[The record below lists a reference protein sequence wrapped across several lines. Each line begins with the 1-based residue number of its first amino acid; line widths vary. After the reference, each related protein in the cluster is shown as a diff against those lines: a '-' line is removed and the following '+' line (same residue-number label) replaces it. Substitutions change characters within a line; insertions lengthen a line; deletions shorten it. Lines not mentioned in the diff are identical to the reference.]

1 MRITDY
7 FVSVE
12 LQNNLEKM
20 FAIWS
25 TSSEN
30 SIHKMLQIE
39 SSMSVYH
46 TLCFLSA
53 AAMVIAFVNS
63 KIGKMQTTIA
73 ITAGSMILSL
83 LILIAGQNDW
93 FHLTEIATETVTSIN
108 FEDFLLKGIL
118 GFLLFAGGLGIKLP
132 NLKDQKWEITV
143 LALGATLFSTFF
155 IGFVLYGFCQVIG
168 IQFDLVYCLLFGA
181 LISPTD
187 PIAVLAIVK
196 KLNAPKRISTQ
207 IEGESL
213 FNDGFGLVIFVT
225 LFTIAFGTEA
235 PTVGSVTLLFVQEAI
250 GGIVY
255 GFVLGLIFHYLISA
269 TDDHSME
276 LLLTIGV
283 PTAGYAFA
291 EYLHVSGPLA
301 MVVSGIMI
309 GNWTRFI
316 GFSKE
321 SEDHLDHFW
330 ELVDEFLNGVLFL
343 LIGMSMLLFE
353 FHKED
358 WIMMAISVPL
368 VLAARYLS
376 VFISYIGFKRYR
388 KYNPW
393 SIKILT
399 WGGLR
404 GGLALAMA
412 LSIPSGILV
421 IPEKLIDVKEIIMVM
436 TYSVVV
442 FSILIQG
449 STITPMIEKAK
460 QAEKEM
466 EAEGS
471 VEPQEAKASQE

>member
-1 MRITDY
+1 
-7 FVSVE
+7 
-12 LQNNLEKM
+12 
-20 FAIWS
+20 
-25 TSSEN
+25 
-30 SIHKMLQIE
+30 
-39 SSMSVYH
+39 MSVYY

-53 AAMVIAFVNS
+53 AAMLIAFFNS

-73 ITAGSMILSL
+73 ITAGSMLLSL
-83 LILIAGQNDW
+83 LILVAGQNDW
-93 FHLTEIATETVTSIN
+93 FQLTKIARTTMTSIN

-132 NLKDQKWEITV
+132 NLKDQKWEIAV
-143 LALGATLFSTFF
+143 LALGSTLFSTFF
-155 IGFVLYGFCQVIG
+155 IGYGLYAACHFLG
-168 IQFDLVYCLLFGA
+168 IDLQLIYCLLFGA

-225 LFTIAFGTEA
+225 IFTIAFGQHA
-235 PTVGSVTLLFVQEAI
+235 PTIGSVAELFVHEAL
-250 GGIVY
+250 GGILY
-255 GFVLGLIFHYLISA
+255 GLVLGLIFHYLICA

-283 PTAGYAFA
+283 PTAGFVFA
-291 EYLHVSGPLA
+291 DIIHVSGPLA

-321 SEDHLDHFW
+321 SEEHLDHFW

-343 LIGMSMLLFE
+343 LIGMSMLLFK
-353 FHKED
+353 FHEED
-358 WIMMAISVPL
+358 WIVMAIAIPL
-368 VLAARYLS
+368 VLLGRYVS
-376 VFISYIGFKRYR
+376 VAVPYVGFKRYR
-388 KYNPW
+388 TYNPW
-393 SIKILT
+393 SIRILT

-412 LSIPSGILV
+412 LSIPSGIMV
-421 IPEKLIDVKEIIMVM
+421 IPDKLIDVKELVLVM
-436 TYSVVV
+436 TYAVVV

-460 QAEKEM
+460 IAEKKM
-466 EAEGS
+466 EEQ
-471 VEPQEAKASQE
+471 QESTANELVKDEQN

>member
-1 MRITDY
+1 
-7 FVSVE
+7 
-12 LQNNLEKM
+12 
-20 FAIWS
+20 
-25 TSSEN
+25 
-30 SIHKMLQIE
+30 
-39 SSMSVYH
+39 MSVYY

-53 AAMVIAFVNS
+53 AAMLIAFINS
-63 KIGKMQTTIA
+63 KIIKMQTTIA
-73 ITAGSMILSL
+73 ITAGSMMLSIL
-83 LILIAGQNDW
+83 IIIAGQNDW
-93 FHLTEIATETVTSIN
+93 FYLAQIATDTVTRIN
-108 FEDFLLKGIL
+108 FESFLLKGIL

-132 NLKDQKWEITV
+132 NLKEQKWEITV

-155 IGFVLYGFCQVIG
+155 IGLVLYAFCQFIG
-168 IQFDLVYCLLFGA
+168 IQLDLIYCLLFGS

-225 LFTIAFGTEA
+225 LFTIAFGHET
-235 PTVGSVTLLFVQEAI
+235 PTIGSVTVLFAQEAL
-250 GGIVY
+250 GGIAY
-255 GFVLGLIFHYLISA
+255 GFLLGLLFHYLISA

-276 LLLTIGV
+276 LLLTIGI
-283 PTAGYAFA
+283 PTAGYVFA
-291 EYLHVSGPLA
+291 DVIHVSGPLA

-321 SEDHLDHFW
+321 SEEHLDHFW

-353 FHKED
+353 FHQED
-358 WIMMAISVPL
+358 WILMAFAIPL
-368 VLAARYLS
+368 VLCGRYLS
-376 VFISYIGFKRYR
+376 VWVSYLGFKRFR
-388 KYNPW
+388 HYNPW
-393 SIKILT
+393 SVRILT

-412 LSIPSGILV
+412 LSIPAGVMV
-421 IPEKLIDVKEIIMVM
+421 IPDKLIDVKELVMVM
-436 TYSVVV
+436 TYAVVV
-442 FSILIQG
+442 FSILVQG

-460 QAEKEM
+460 QAEPDNTKH
-466 EAEGS
+466 
-471 VEPQEAKASQE
+471 

>member
-1 MRITDY
+1 
-7 FVSVE
+7 
-12 LQNNLEKM
+12 
-20 FAIWS
+20 
-25 TSSEN
+25 
-30 SIHKMLQIE
+30 
-39 SSMSVYH
+39 MSVYT

-53 AAMVIAFVNS
+53 AAMMIAFINS

-73 ITAGSMILSL
+73 ITAGAMMLSL
-83 LILIAGQNDW
+83 LILIAGQNHW
-93 FHLTEIATETVTSIN
+93 FHLTQIATETVSSIN

-132 NLKDQKWEITV
+132 HLKDQKWEIAI

-155 IGFVLYGFCQVIG
+155 IGFVLYGFCHLIN
-168 IQFDLVYCLLFGA
+168 IHLDLVYCLLFGA

-225 LFTIAFGTEA
+225 LFTVAFGTET
-235 PTVGSVTLLFVQEAI
+235 PTIGSVSMLFAQEAI

-255 GFVLGLIFHYLISA
+255 GLALGLLFHYLISA
-269 TDDHSME
+269 TNDHSME

-291 EYLHVSGPLA
+291 EILDVSGPLA

-309 GNWTRFI
+309 GNWTRYI

-343 LIGMSMLLFE
+343 LIGLSMLLFQ
-353 FHKED
+353 FHIED
-358 WIMMAISVPL
+358 WILMLFAVPA
-368 VLAARYLS
+368 VLLSRYLS
-376 VFISYIGFKRYR
+376 VALPYIGFKRYR
-388 KYNPW
+388 TYNPW
-393 SIKILT
+393 SIRILT

-412 LSIPSGILV
+412 LSIPSGIWV
-421 IPEKLIDVKEIIMVM
+421 IPDKLIDVREVILVM
-436 TYSVVV
+436 TYAVVV
-442 FSILIQG
+442 FSILVQG

-460 QAEKEM
+460 IAEKEM
-466 EAEGS
+466 DSEENKEQTLSGQAR
-471 VEPQEAKASQE
+471 

>member
-1 MRITDY
+1 
-7 FVSVE
+7 
-12 LQNNLEKM
+12 
-20 FAIWS
+20 
-25 TSSEN
+25 
-30 SIHKMLQIE
+30 
-39 SSMSVYH
+39 MSVYY

-53 AAMVIAFVNS
+53 AAMLIAFLNS
-63 KIGKMQTTIA
+63 KISKMQTTIA

-83 LILIAGQNDW
+83 LLLIAGQNDW
-93 FHLTEIATETVTSIN
+93 FHLNQIATDIVTKIN
-108 FEDFLLKGIL
+108 FENFLLKGIL

-155 IGFVLYGFCQVIG
+155 IGFALYGFCRLIG
-168 IQFDLVYCLLFGA
+168 IPLDLVYCLLFGA

-196 KLNAPKRISTQ
+196 KLKAPKRIATQ

-225 LFTIAFGTEA
+225 IFTIAFGDQT
-235 PTVGSVTLLFVQEAI
+235 PTIGSVSLLFVQEAI
-250 GGIVY
+250 GGMIY
-255 GFVLGLIFHYLISA
+255 GALLGLVFHYLISA
-269 TDDHSME
+269 TNDHSME
-276 LLLTIGV
+276 LLLTIGI
-283 PTAGYAFA
+283 PTAGYVFA
-291 EYLHVSGPLA
+291 DIIHVSGPLA

-321 SEDHLDHFW
+321 SVDHLDHFW
-330 ELVDEFLNGVLFL
+330 ELVDEFLNGLLFL

-353 FHKED
+353 FHRED
-358 WIMMAISVPL
+358 LILMVFAIPL
-368 VLAARYLS
+368 VLCGRYLS
-376 VFISYIGFKRYR
+376 VLVPYIGFKRYR
-388 KYNPW
+388 NYNPW
-393 SIKILT
+393 SVRILT

-421 IPEKLIDVKEIIMVM
+421 IPEKLIEVKELIMVM

-449 STITPMIEKAK
+449 STITPMIEQAK
-460 QAEKEM
+460 QAERAMQTEINR
-466 EAEGS
+466 EAAPIS
-471 VEPQEAKASQE
+471 VQQEHHG

>member
-1 MRITDY
+1 
-7 FVSVE
+7 
-12 LQNNLEKM
+12 
-20 FAIWS
+20 
-25 TSSEN
+25 
-30 SIHKMLQIE
+30 
-39 SSMSVYH
+39 MSVYH

-196 KLNAPKRISTQ
+196 KLNAPRRISTQ

-235 PTVGSVTLLFVQEAI
+235 PTVGSVTHLFIQEAI

-255 GFVLGLIFHYLISA
+255 GFMLGLVFHYLISA

-393 SIKILT
+393 SVKILT

-471 VEPQEAKASQE
+471 VKPQEAKASQE

>member
-1 MRITDY
+1 
-7 FVSVE
+7 
-12 LQNNLEKM
+12 
-20 FAIWS
+20 
-25 TSSEN
+25 
-30 SIHKMLQIE
+30 
-39 SSMSVYH
+39 MSVYY

-53 AAMVIAFVNS
+53 AAMLIAFLNS
-63 KIGKMQTTIA
+63 KISKMQTTIA
-73 ITAGSMILSL
+73 ITAGSMMLSL
-83 LILIAGQNDW
+83 LILIAGQNNW
-93 FHLTEIATETVTSIN
+93 FHLSQIATETVTSIN
-108 FEDFLLKGIL
+108 FENFLLKGIL

-155 IGFVLYGFCQVIG
+155 IGFALYGFCQLIG

-196 KLNAPKRISTQ
+196 KLKAPKRISTQ

-225 LFTIAFGTEA
+225 IFTIAFGHET
-235 PTVGSVTLLFVQEAI
+235 PTIGSVTLLFMQEAI

-255 GFVLGLIFHYLISA
+255 GFLLGLLFHYLISA

-276 LLLTIGV
+276 LLLTIGI

-291 EYLHVSGPLA
+291 DVIHVSGPLA

-321 SEDHLDHFW
+321 SEEHLDHFW

-353 FHKED
+353 FHQED
-358 WIMMAISVPL
+358 WILMAFAIPV
-368 VLAARYLS
+368 VLCGRYLS
-376 VFISYIGFKRYR
+376 VFVSYIGFKRYR
-388 KYNPW
+388 TYNPW
-393 SIKILT
+393 SIRILT

-412 LSIPSGILV
+412 LSIPSGIMV
-421 IPEKLIDVKEIIMVM
+421 IPEKLIDVKELILVM
-436 TYSVVV
+436 TYAVVV
-442 FSILIQG
+442 FSILVQG

-460 QAEKEM
+460 KTEKAMQAELNPES
-466 EAEGS
+466 EQ
-471 VEPQEAKASQE
+471 PLTQQENNN

>member
-1 MRITDY
+1 
-7 FVSVE
+7 
-12 LQNNLEKM
+12 
-20 FAIWS
+20 
-25 TSSEN
+25 
-30 SIHKMLQIE
+30 
-39 SSMSVYH
+39 MSVYY

-53 AAMVIAFVNS
+53 AAMLIAFINS

-73 ITAGSMILSL
+73 ITAGAMMLSL
-83 LILIAGQNDW
+83 IILVAGQNDW
-93 FHLTEIATETVTSIN
+93 FHLTEIASSTVASIN

-155 IGFVLYGFCQVIG
+155 IGGVLYGFCQIIG
-168 IQFDLVYCLLFGA
+168 IQFDLIYCLLFGA

-213 FNDGFGLVIFVT
+213 FNDGFGLVLFVT
-225 LFTIAFGTEA
+225 LFTIAFGEEA
-235 PTVGSVTLLFVQEAI
+235 PTLESVTLLFAQEAI
-250 GGIVY
+250 GGIIY
-255 GFVLGLIFHYLISA
+255 GFALGLLFHYLISA

-276 LLLTIGV
+276 LLLTIGI
-283 PTAGYAFA
+283 PTAGYVFA
-291 EYLHVSGPLA
+291 HYIHVSGPLA

-316 GFSKE
+316 GFSKV
-321 SEDHLDHFW
+321 SEEHLDHFW

-358 WIMMAISVPL
+358 WILMAFSIPL
-368 VLAARYLS
+368 VLASRYVSIALS
-376 VFISYIGFKRYR
+376 YSGFKRFR
-388 KYNPW
+388 RYNSW
-393 SIKILT
+393 SVKILT

-412 LSIPSGILV
+412 LSIPSGIWV
-421 IPEKLIDVKEIIMVM
+421 IEDKLIDVKEIILVM

-449 STITPMIEKAK
+449 STITPMIEKANREEE
-460 QAEKEM
+460 QNTANDSING
-466 EAEGS
+466 GS
-471 VEPQEAKASQE
+471 QT

>member
-1 MRITDY
+1 
-7 FVSVE
+7 
-12 LQNNLEKM
+12 
-20 FAIWS
+20 
-25 TSSEN
+25 
-30 SIHKMLQIE
+30 
-39 SSMSVYH
+39 MSVYY

-53 AAMVIAFVNS
+53 AAMLIAFINS
-63 KIGKMQTTIA
+63 KIIKMQTTIA
-73 ITAGSMILSL
+73 ITAGSMMLSIL
-83 LILIAGQNDW
+83 IIIAGQNDW
-93 FHLTEIATETVTSIN
+93 FYLAQIATDTVTRIN
-108 FEDFLLKGIL
+108 FESFLLKGIL

-132 NLKDQKWEITV
+132 NLKEQKWEITV

-155 IGFVLYGFCQVIG
+155 IGLVLYAFCQFIG
-168 IQFDLVYCLLFGA
+168 IQLDLIYCLLFGS

-225 LFTIAFGTEA
+225 LFTIAFGHET
-235 PTVGSVTLLFVQEAI
+235 PTIGSVTVLFAQEAL
-250 GGIVY
+250 GGITY
-255 GFVLGLIFHYLISA
+255 GFLLGLLFHYLISA

-276 LLLTIGV
+276 LLLTIGI
-283 PTAGYAFA
+283 PTAGYVFA
-291 EYLHVSGPLA
+291 DVIHVSGPLA

-321 SEDHLDHFW
+321 SEEHLDHFW

-353 FHKED
+353 FHQED
-358 WIMMAISVPL
+358 WILMAFAIPL
-368 VLAARYLS
+368 VLCARYLS
-376 VFISYIGFKRYR
+376 VWVSYLGFKRFR
-388 KYNPW
+388 HYNPW
-393 SIKILT
+393 SVRILT

-412 LSIPSGILV
+412 LSIPAGVMV
-421 IPEKLIDVKEIIMVM
+421 IPDKLIDVKELVMVM
-436 TYSVVV
+436 TYAVVV
-442 FSILIQG
+442 FSILVQG

-460 QAEKEM
+460 RAEPDNTKD
-466 EAEGS
+466 
-471 VEPQEAKASQE
+471 

>member
-1 MRITDY
+1 
-7 FVSVE
+7 
-12 LQNNLEKM
+12 
-20 FAIWS
+20 
-25 TSSEN
+25 
-30 SIHKMLQIE
+30 
-39 SSMSVYH
+39 MSVYY

-53 AAMVIAFVNS
+53 AAMLIAFINS

-73 ITAGSMILSL
+73 ITAGSMMLSL
-83 LILIAGQNDW
+83 LILVAGQNDW
-93 FHLTEIATETVTSIN
+93 FELTEIASSTIASIN

-118 GFLLFAGGLGIKLP
+118 GFLLFAGGLGIKLS
-132 NLKDQKWEITV
+132 NLEDQKWEITI

-155 IGFVLYGFCQVIG
+155 IGFVLYGFCQIVG
-168 IQFDLVYCLLFGA
+168 IHFELVYCLLFGA

-225 LFTIAFGTEA
+225 IYTIAFGSEA
-235 PTVGSVTLLFVQEAI
+235 PTVGSVSMLFLQEAV

-255 GFVLGLIFHYLISA
+255 GFALGLIFHYLISA

-276 LLLTIGV
+276 LLLTIGI

-291 EYLHVSGPLA
+291 EVLHVSGPLA

-309 GNWTRFI
+309 GNWTRYI

-330 ELVDEFLNGVLFL
+330 ELVDEFLNGLLFL

-358 WIMMAISVPL
+358 FILMAFAIPL
-368 VLAARYLS
+368 VLSGRYLS

-388 KYNPW
+388 AYNPW
-393 SIKILT
+393 SVRILT

-412 LSIPSGILV
+412 LSIPTGIWV
-421 IPEKLIDVKEIIMVM
+421 IPDKLIDVKEIILVM

-442 FSILIQG
+442 FSILVQG

-460 QAEKEM
+460 QVEKETPP
-466 EAEGS
+466 
-471 VEPQEAKASQE
+471 VD

>member
-1 MRITDY
+1 
-7 FVSVE
+7 
-12 LQNNLEKM
+12 
-20 FAIWS
+20 
-25 TSSEN
+25 
-30 SIHKMLQIE
+30 
-39 SSMSVYH
+39 MSVYY
-46 TLCFLSA
+46 TLCFLSG
-53 AAMVIAFVNS
+53 AAMLIAFLNS
-63 KIGKMQTTIA
+63 KIGNMQTTIA
-73 ITAGSMILSL
+73 ITAGSMMLSL
-83 LILIAGQNDW
+83 LILVAGQNDW
-93 FHLTEIATETVTSIN
+93 FHLTQIATETVNSIN
-108 FEDFLLKGIL
+108 FENFLLKGIL

-132 NLKDQKWEITV
+132 NLKDQKWEIAV

-155 IGFVLYGFCQVIG
+155 IGFGLYAFCQFTG
-168 IQFDLVYCLLFGA
+168 IHFDLVYCLLFGA

-225 LFTIAFGTEA
+225 IFTIAFGTEA
-235 PTVGSVTLLFVQEAI
+235 PTIGSVTMLFIQEAM
-250 GGIVY
+250 GGILY
-255 GFVLGLIFHYLISA
+255 GLALGLLFHYLISA

-276 LLLTIGV
+276 LLLTIGI
-283 PTAGYAFA
+283 PTAGYVFA
-291 EYLHVSGPLA
+291 DVIHVSGPLA

-321 SEDHLDHFW
+321 SEEHLDHFW

-343 LIGMSMLLFE
+343 LIGMSMLLFK
-353 FHKED
+353 FHEED
-358 WIMMAISVPL
+358 WILMAFAIPL
-368 VLAARYLS
+368 VLSARYLS
-376 VFISYIGFKRYR
+376 VFFSYIGFKRYR
-388 KYNPW
+388 SYNPW

-421 IPEKLIDVKEIIMVM
+421 IPDKLIDVKEIILVM
-436 TYSVVV
+436 TYAVVV

-449 STITPMIEKAK
+449 STITPLIDKAK
-460 QAEKEM
+460 QAEKS
-466 EAEGS
+466 S
-471 VEPQEAKASQE
+471 V

>member
-1 MRITDY
+1 
-7 FVSVE
+7 
-12 LQNNLEKM
+12 
-20 FAIWS
+20 
-25 TSSEN
+25 
-30 SIHKMLQIE
+30 
-39 SSMSVYH
+39 
-46 TLCFLSA
+46 
-53 AAMVIAFVNS
+53 
-63 KIGKMQTTIA
+63 
-73 ITAGSMILSL
+73 
-83 LILIAGQNDW
+83 
-93 FHLTEIATETVTSIN
+93 
-108 FEDFLLKGIL
+108 
-118 GFLLFAGGLGIKLP
+118 
-132 NLKDQKWEITV
+132 
-143 LALGATLFSTFF
+143 
-155 IGFVLYGFCQVIG
+155 
-168 IQFDLVYCLLFGA
+168 
-181 LISPTD
+181 
-187 PIAVLAIVK
+187 
-196 KLNAPKRISTQ
+196 
-207 IEGESL
+207 
-213 FNDGFGLVIFVT
+213 
-225 LFTIAFGTEA
+225 
-235 PTVGSVTLLFVQEAI
+235 
-250 GGIVY
+250 
-255 GFVLGLIFHYLISA
+255 
-269 TDDHSME
+269 ME

-321 SEDHLDHFW
+321 SEDHLEHFW